1 MLRFESSQQPT
12 ANSSRSSSSS
22 LSSSLSDASDPSDS
36 ESTNKPDST
45 LPVYEEYMS
54 SPPTSQQPSST
65 LADAPEDGTKNL
77 VQVLERLEKAL
88 NQQQTQTAET
98 SGSPPPPPPP
108 QSGPSPSK
116 KVKSAGGSASSQSSA
131 KTKKQLEEV
140 FATVRDKLHE
150 VSELLKQ

>member
-12 ANSSRSSSSS
+12 ANSSRSSS
-22 LSSSLSDASDPSDS
+22 SSSLSDASDPSDS

-98 SGSPPPPPPP
+98 SGSPTPPPT
-108 QSGPSPSK
+108 SGPSPSK
-116 KVKSAGGSASSQSSA
+116 KVKSAGGSASSQSSV

>member
-98 SGSPPPPPPP
+98 SGSPPP